1 LKKLVSVA
9 MMAVLVLAMAVWAG
23 AEEKATAKECVQK
36 VQEAVKLIQEK
47 GDAAYAT
54 IRDENGPFVWKD
66 SYIFVVNFEGFM
78 MAHPMNPK
86 LEGRKV
92 DTIKDSN
99 GKMFNAEMVAVAKSP
114 GQGWV
119 EYSWVK
125 PNENKPSPKVS
136 YVMGVP
142 GKDLVV
148 GAGVWDMN
156 KAEAEKAAK

>member
-1 LKKLVSVA
+1 LKKLVSIA
-9 MMAVLVLAMAVWAG
+9 MMAVMVLALAVLAS
-23 AEEKATAKECVQK
+23 AEEKATPKECVQK
-36 VQEAVKLIQEK
+36 VQEAVKLLQEK

-54 IRDENGPFVWKD
+54 IRDKSGPFVWKD
-66 SYIFVVNFEGFM
+66 SYVFVVNFDGFM
-78 MAHPMNPK
+78 QAHPMNPK

-119 EYSWVK
+119 DYSWLK
-125 PNENKPSPKVS
+125 PGETKPSPKVS

-142 GKDLVV
+142 GKNLVV
-148 GAGVWDMN
+148 GAGVWDVS
-156 KAEAEKAAK
+156 KAEAEKTAK

>member
-1 LKKLVSVA
+1 MKKLVSIA
-9 MMAVLVLAMAVWAG
+9 MMAVMVLALAVWAS
-23 AEEKATAKECVQK
+23 AEEKATPKECVQK

-47 GDAAYAT
+47 GDAAYAV
-54 IRDENGPFVWKD
+54 IRDKNGPLVWKD
-66 SYIFVVNFEGFM
+66 SYIFVVNFDGFM

-99 GKMFNAEMVAVAKSP
+99 GKMFNAEMVALAKSP

-119 EYSWVK
+119 EYSWLK
-125 PNENKPSPKVS
+125 PGENKPSPKVS

-148 GAGVWDMN
+148 GAGVWDVT
-156 KAEAEKAAK
+156 KAEAEKAVK